1 MNQKTFFSDDH
12 IQKYLDKDNPTEDD
26 WYEIGRMYLHNGDK
40 KRAKKYLLK
49 AAKKNSTKAMISLS
63 IMTKDTYWME
73 QAAKLGN
80 KQALTKV
87 GLMNLDNTKLAYA
100 YFSKA
105 AERNEPEAE
114 YMIAMRYYAKKEFK
128 KCLEY
133 LSRSSQHGYVQAT
146 RKLDFFR
153 SQLIK

>member
-26 WYEIGRMYLHNGDK
+26 WYELGRMYLHNGNK
-40 KRAKKYLLK
+40 KLAKKYLQK
-49 AAKKNSTKAMISLS
+49 AVKKNSTKAMVSLS
-63 IMTKDTYWME
+63 LMTKDPYWME

-80 KQALTKV
+80 KQAMTKV
-87 GLMNLDNTKLAYA
+87 GLMNLDNPDLAYD
-100 YFSKA
+100 YFFKA
-105 AERNEPEAE
+105 AAKHEPEAE

-133 LSRSSQHGYVQAT
+133 LSKSSQHGYIHAT